1 MHVTSS
7 RYHVIFFSTVESLME
22 QVLHGIKDSNS
33 NLVATHC
40 EKLPIA
46 TYLMEQ
52 THSVVTLDTAFLVCY
67 ATASLQS
74 PQ

>member
-1 MHVTSS
+1 
-7 RYHVIFFSTVESLME
+7 ME

-33 NLVATHC
+33 NLIATHC

-52 THSVVTLDTAFLVCY
+52 THSVVTLDTVFLVCY